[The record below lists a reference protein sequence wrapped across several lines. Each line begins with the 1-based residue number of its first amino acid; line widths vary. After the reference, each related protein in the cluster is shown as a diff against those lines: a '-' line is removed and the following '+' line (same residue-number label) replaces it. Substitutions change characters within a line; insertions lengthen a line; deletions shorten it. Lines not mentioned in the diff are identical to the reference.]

1 MTEKG
6 TSHEPGWVGP
16 DCYGNLGG
24 KMMEMYKMT
33 IHHLGGKG
41 DVDILQMAINHVK
54 TQALFT
60 YPFVGS
66 DGKKDI
72 LGEGYI
78 CYRNQAVPGES
89 FYTSFSVAGISKN
102 ETLLGYLKQAIKDG
116 RFQSPSSSEFKHTS
130 NLYIFETIGVLNAS
144 NSTIQIPTTPG
155 EPDFCFADEENGV
168 VSIKKGEEQL
178 MLNFYFREEADNRL
192 VRGHHITT
200 DYQRFFEVKTDKT
213 EARYVA
219 SYRTRDGWVN
229 GPSTSYGTPPDNP
242 TSAYEGQ
249 VEYYN
254 SYDGVNYN
262 TGRLLKDY
270 YFLRY
275 GKFLIAMNTLSDA
288 SKTIEFPNELVGA
301 SAWQFHTETSITL
314 PATMQLPP
322 CSTYVFIL
330 DDNTTQAGLITDN
343 LADISTNKDLLKAAV
358 SEKEAFAQ
366 LPETALNISL
376 VGMGGKYKPDLFL
389 RFMREL
395 SYAKTIANNSK
406 VTQEI
411 VNTALAD
418 LNNAYSALINETFTY
433 DPCPI
438 PGMVNFDKKMATGG
452 TITIGSASGDIGS
465 TRQGAYVVVPLLA
478 TVSGNYIVTI
488 KAATTRGSDVSPRIN
503 LALIDESTD
512 FVNYKVDEKDSKLI
526 KQESSWSNYSEYKW
540 SFDLNANDLKFM
552 RLTFLVNDA
561 GWAVNVGDIVF
572 KLSSSWDRLQELI
585 SNAQEILDTFSNPT
599 NPEYASISDEDR
611 NMLKSAIENAK
622 TISSDASD
630 DDCNNGMN
638 TLQNAIDRFYEAITT
653 MNMIP
658 GAINLS
664 SYEETF
670 GSIKVGDIID
680 ATKNNSGIIY
690 KVRPRT
696 DGIYIPSI
704 SASTN
709 TEAADNPRVNIS
721 VSSDLEILKEQTVD
735 PDNSVLVEKGA
746 NGWNTFKT
754 YKFPETEPLSAD
766 QDYYILLR
774 FLTDVNWCVNLNSL
788 SMILK
793 DTGTSIEEPEMGKP
807 VIFYPNPAANYI
819 IAGCSGKIMI
829 SDLKGITHINRL
841 VSAGERID
849 LRILTSGFYI
859 VHMIS
864 NDKLYVAKM
873 IKK

>member
-1 MTEKG
+1 
-6 TSHEPGWVGP
+6 
-16 DCYGNLGG
+16 
-24 KMMEMYKMT
+24 
-33 IHHLGGKG
+33 
-41 DVDILQMAINHVK
+41 
-54 TQALFT
+54 
-60 YPFVGS
+60 
-66 DGKKDI
+66 
-72 LGEGYI
+72 
-78 CYRNQAVPGES
+78 
-89 FYTSFSVAGISKN
+89 
-102 ETLLGYLKQAIKDG
+102 
-116 RFQSPSSSEFKHTS
+116 
-130 NLYIFETIGVLNAS
+130 
-144 NSTIQIPTTPG
+144 
-155 EPDFCFADEENGV
+155 
-168 VSIKKGEEQL
+168 
-178 MLNFYFREEADNRL
+178 
-192 VRGHHITT
+192 
-200 DYQRFFEVKTDKT
+200 
-213 EARYVA
+213 
-219 SYRTRDGWVN
+219 
-229 GPSTSYGTPPDNP
+229 
-242 TSAYEGQ
+242 
-249 VEYYN
+249 
-254 SYDGVNYN
+254 
-262 TGRLLKDY
+262 
-270 YFLRY
+270 
-275 GKFLIAMNTLSDA
+275 MNTLSDA

-411 VNTALAD
+411 VDIALAD

-572 KLSSSWDRLQELI
+572 KLSSSWERLQELI

-754 YKFPETEPLSAD
+754 YKFPETAPLSAN

>member
-1 MTEKG
+1 M
-6 TSHEPGWVGP
+6 
-16 DCYGNLGG
+16 
-24 KMMEMYKMT
+24 
-33 IHHLGGKG
+33 
-41 DVDILQMAINHVK
+41 
-54 TQALFT
+54 
-60 YPFVGS
+60 
-66 DGKKDI
+66 
-72 LGEGYI
+72 
-78 CYRNQAVPGES
+78 
-89 FYTSFSVAGISKN
+89 
-102 ETLLGYLKQAIKDG
+102 
-116 RFQSPSSSEFKHTS
+116 
-130 NLYIFETIGVLNAS
+130 
-144 NSTIQIPTTPG
+144 
-155 EPDFCFADEENGV
+155 
-168 VSIKKGEEQL
+168 
-178 MLNFYFREEADNRL
+178 
-192 VRGHHITT
+192 
-200 DYQRFFEVKTDKT
+200 
-213 EARYVA
+213 
-219 SYRTRDGWVN
+219 
-229 GPSTSYGTPPDNP
+229 
-242 TSAYEGQ
+242 
-249 VEYYN
+249 
-254 SYDGVNYN
+254 
-262 TGRLLKDY
+262 
-270 YFLRY
+270 
-275 GKFLIAMNTLSDA
+275 
-288 SKTIEFPNELVGA
+288 
-301 SAWQFHTETSITL
+301 
-314 PATMQLPP
+314 
-322 CSTYVFIL
+322 
-330 DDNTTQAGLITDN
+330 
-343 LADISTNKDLLKAAV
+343 ADISTNKDLLKAAV

-411 VNTALAD
+411 VDIALAD

-572 KLSSSWDRLQELI
+572 KLSSSWERLQELI

-754 YKFPETEPLSAD
+754 YKFPETAPLSAN

>member
-1 MTEKG
+1 M
-6 TSHEPGWVGP
+6 
-16 DCYGNLGG
+16 
-24 KMMEMYKMT
+24 
-33 IHHLGGKG
+33 
-41 DVDILQMAINHVK
+41 
-54 TQALFT
+54 FT

-130 NLYIFETIGVLNAS
+130 NLYIFETIGILNAS

-411 VNTALAD
+411 VDIALAD

-572 KLSSSWDRLQELI
+572 KLSSSWERLQELI

-754 YKFPETEPLSAD
+754 YKFPETAPLSAN

>member
-1 MTEKG
+1 
-6 TSHEPGWVGP
+6 
-16 DCYGNLGG
+16 
-24 KMMEMYKMT
+24 
-33 IHHLGGKG
+33 
-41 DVDILQMAINHVK
+41 
-54 TQALFT
+54 
-60 YPFVGS
+60 
-66 DGKKDI
+66 
-72 LGEGYI
+72 
-78 CYRNQAVPGES
+78 
-89 FYTSFSVAGISKN
+89 
-102 ETLLGYLKQAIKDG
+102 
-116 RFQSPSSSEFKHTS
+116 S
-130 NLYIFETIGVLNAS
+130 NLYIFETIGILNAS

-411 VNTALAD
+411 VDIALAD

-572 KLSSSWDRLQELI
+572 KLSSSWERLQELI

-754 YKFPETEPLSAD
+754 YKFPETAPLSAN